1 MKNVEIFN
9 SISEITD
16 YIKLN
21 AIQELGN
28 GVEGVVYLTKSNK
41 AIKYIQNSLNTIAY
55 SSDIIMSNDYNLSS
69 FIFPDKLLMY
79 KNLVYGYES
88 KYFKNDVLCN
98 EYRRENV
105 EIDLEKLLEARERLI
120 EDVKVLTNEKYKLD
134 DMPGNVLFDGN
145 NLACI
150 DTLCYNRNA
159 FVTLNNNISAID
171 RALDFKLYVID
182 RKTADWNLSFENKVK
197 KLIIENK
204 TSKISIKPLY

>member
-21 AIQELGN
+21 AIQELGS

-41 AIKYIQNSLNTIAY
+41 AIKYIKNSLNTIAY
-55 SSDIIMSNDYNLSS
+55 RSDIIMSNDYNLSS

-98 EYRRENV
+98 EYRREKV

-134 DMPGNVLFDGN
+134 DIPGNVLFDEN

-150 DTLCYNRNA
+150 DTLSYNRKA
-159 FVTLNNNISAID
+159 FVTLNDNISAID

-204 TSKISIKPLY
+204 TSKILIKPLY